1 MKYYNKMNNNSKE
14 AISNLIDRTEDKLKK
29 YKTMSNLKTSKCIL
43 TEALQDT
50 LSMALLLENCLDK
63 KGYVMTILMKMEM
76 KKWEE

>member
-43 TEALQDT
+43 TEALKDT
-50 LSMALLLENCLDK
+50 LSMAFYLEDSLNK
-63 KGYVMTILMKMEM
+63 KGYIMSLLMKETLS
-76 KKWEE
+76 K